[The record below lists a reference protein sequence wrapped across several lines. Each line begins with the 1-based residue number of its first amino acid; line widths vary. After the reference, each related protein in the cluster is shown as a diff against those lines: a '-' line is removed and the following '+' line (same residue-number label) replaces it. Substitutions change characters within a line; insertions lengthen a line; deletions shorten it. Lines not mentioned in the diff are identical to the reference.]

1 MFLETKSSNYLL
13 EVKEHHMSLIDEIT
27 LSYEEFQQSLI
38 VEGDN
43 VTPILRNR
51 ELIERAV
58 KDRYSLKSIY
68 TFLHN
73 KKIVSC
79 NYRNFCR
86 LCRSYIF
93 NNASIKTIKHAA
105 FIMNSNENLNS
116 TETKS
121 SSNLHALQTEGKIE
135 PIKKPKVNSF
145 DNWDGDSRKF
155 RDTFY

>member
-1 MFLETKSSNYLL
+1 
-13 EVKEHHMSLIDEIT
+13 MSLLDDIT
-27 LSYEEFQQSLI
+27 ISYEEFQQSLI
-38 VEGDN
+38 DEGDN

-68 TFLHN
+68 IYLHN

-93 NNASIKTIKHAA
+93 NKANVKTVKNDKFNIDSIELNSSLCHVQTGTTTIKRSRRKVIKGIVQPKA
-105 FIMNSNENLNS
+105 NSEFN
-116 TETKS
+116 
-121 SSNLHALQTEGKIE
+121 
-135 PIKKPKVNSF
+135 PK
-145 DNWDGDSRKF
+145 
-155 RDTFY
+155 Y

>member
-1 MFLETKSSNYLL
+1 
-13 EVKEHHMSLIDEIT
+13 MSLLDEIT

-38 VEGDN
+38 ASGDN

-58 KDRYSLKSIY
+58 RDRYSLKSIY
-68 TFLHN
+68 TYLHDR
-73 KKIVSC
+73 KIVSC

-93 NNASIKTIKHAA
+93 NNASIKKVKNAA
-105 FIMNSNENLNS
+105 FITDSNEKLNSNEYKN
-116 TETKS
+116 
-121 SSNLHALQTEGKIE
+121 SSNLPTSGKIE

>member
-1 MFLETKSSNYLL
+1 
-13 EVKEHHMSLIDEIT
+13 MSLIDEIT
-27 LSYEEFQQSLI
+27 FSYEEFQQSLI
-38 VEGDN
+38 DEGDN

-58 KDRYSLKSIY
+58 RDRYSLKSIY
-68 TFLHN
+68 TYLHN
-73 KKIVSC
+73 KKIISC

-93 NNASIKTIKHAA
+93 NNASIKTVKNAA
-105 FIMNSNENLNS
+105 FTAMDSNENS

-121 SSNLHALQTEGKIE
+121 SSNSQTVGKGE
-135 PIKKPKVNSF
+135 PINKPKVNSF

>member
-1 MFLETKSSNYLL
+1 
-13 EVKEHHMSLIDEIT
+13 MSLLDEIT

-38 VEGDN
+38 ASGDN

-58 KDRYSLKSIY
+58 RDRYSLKSIY
-68 TFLHN
+68 TYLHDR
-73 KKIVSC
+73 KIVSC

-93 NNASIKTIKHAA
+93 NNASIKKVKNAA
-105 FIMNSNENLNS
+105 FIMDSNEKLNSNEYKN
-116 TETKS
+116 
-121 SSNLHALQTEGKIE
+121 SSNLPTSGKIE